1 MMVGLLIGAM
11 LFVATVCLL
20 AASGLAARSPRASF
34 ACTAAGTAAGLVAA
48 MAVLLGPCDWEWT
61 SALAPG
67 GENIRLRLDGLAAF
81 FLVLVCVV
89 GCAGAA
95 YAREYWPESTG
106 SAARGRAWWNALVLS
121 MGAVLLVSNG
131 VHFLMVWEAFA
142 LCGYF
147 LITLDSRQ
155 PAVRAAGWLYL
166 AASHAGTLALIAF
179 FASLA
184 QSLGTWDL
192 GPMNGVPAL
201 APLFWLALFGFGMK
215 AGFFPCHIWLPSAHA
230 NAPSHVS
237 AIMSGVAIK
246 MGVYGIVRFGGWLPV
261 PDAAGYVVVGIGAAS
276 AVLGIAF
283 AFAQNDVKRLLAY
296 CSVEN
301 IGVILIGVGAA
312 LLARSHGNAGWGG
325 LALAGALLH
334 VWNHGL
340 FKSLLF
346 FGAGS
351 VLHAT
356 GTREMSRLGG
366 LWKSMPWTAGLFA
379 VGAVAVAGLPPL
391 NGFAGEWLIYLGLFE
406 AAATRAG
413 FAWAVLPAA
422 ILLATAGALAL
433 AAFAKAGGVI
443 FLGAPRTKPA
453 AGAHECGPGMR
464 APMLALATACAVIG
478 VAPSLVWMPVARA
491 VGTWNPAWSGAATPF
506 FALGPAQLLLAVLAA
521 AAGALLWKKSRANG
535 LRRAPTWDCGF
546 CRPTAR
552 MQYTGGSFA
561 GIAGGWFAAIFRT
574 EHKSRRPRGP
584 FPGPAFHLDHVPE
597 TVLDRMIRP
606 TGALIER
613 LSHAALGLQHGRLP
627 FYILYL
633 VAGLAVLGVYV
644 FLEAAL

>member
-1 MMVGLLIGAM
+1 
-11 LFVATVCLL
+11 
-20 AASGLAARSPRASF
+20 
-34 ACTAAGTAAGLVAA
+34 
-48 MAVLLGPCDWEWT
+48 
-61 SALAPG
+61 
-67 GENIRLRLDGLAAF
+67 
-81 FLVLVCVV
+81 
-89 GCAGAA
+89 
-95 YAREYWPESTG
+95 
-106 SAARGRAWWNALVLS
+106 
-121 MGAVLLVSNG
+121 
-131 VHFLMVWEAFA
+131 
-142 LCGYF
+142 
-147 LITLDSRQ
+147 
-155 PAVRAAGWLYL
+155 
-166 AASHAGTLALIAF
+166 
-179 FASLA
+179 
-184 QSLGTWDL
+184 
-192 GPMNGVPAL
+192 
-201 APLFWLALFGFGMK
+201 
-215 AGFFPCHIWLPSAHA
+215 
-230 NAPSHVS
+230 
-237 AIMSGVAIK
+237 MSGVAIK
-246 MGVYGIVRFGGWLPV
+246 MGVYGIVRFGGWLPA
-261 PDAAGYVVVGIGAAS
+261 PGAAGYVVAGIGAAS

-283 AFAQNDVKRLLAY
+283 AFAQSDVKRLLAY

-312 LLARSHGNAGWGG
+312 MIARSHGNAAWGA

-366 LWKSMPWTAGLFA
+366 LWKTMPWTAGMFA
-379 VGAVAVAGLPPL
+379 VGAAAAAGLPPL

-422 ILLATAGALAL
+422 VLLATAGALAL
-433 AAFAKAGGVI
+433 AAFAKAGGII

-453 AGAHECGPGMR
+453 SEAHECGPVML
-464 APMLALATACAVIG
+464 APMLALAAVCALIG

-491 VGTWNPAWSGAATPF
+491 AGSWNPAGPHPASSF
-506 FALGPAQLLLAVLAA
+506 FPLGPAQLVLAVLAVA
-521 AAGALLWKKSRANG
+521 TGVLLWKKSRANG

-546 CRPTAR
+546 SRPTAR
-552 MQYTGGSFA
+552 MQYTAGSFA
-561 GIAGGWFAAIFRT
+561 GIAGGWFAAIFRA

-584 FPGPAFHLDHVPE
+584 FPAAAFQLDRVPE
-597 TVLDRMIRP
+597 TVLDRIIRP
-606 TGALIER
+606 VGELIER